1 MLKVQSKLLKK
12 LAGFFIVA
20 TLVFNVIDASATL
33 WVVSQGLAV
42 EANPFLQEPLEA
54 GPLTFIAVKSGLA
67 GLGSYLMWRRRD
79 HLIVVCG
86 AYVCFVVY
94 WSLVVWF
101 WLNLFGP

>member
-1 MLKVQSKLLKK
+1 MLTVKSRLLRR
-12 LAGFFIVA
+12 LAEFFIIA

-33 WVVSQGLAV
+33 WAVSNGLAE
-42 EANPFLQEPLEA
+42 EANPLLQMPLET
-54 GPLTFIAVKSGLA
+54 GPIAFIAVKSALA

-94 WSLVVWF
+94 WSLVGWF
-101 WLNLFGP
+101 WLSLYG